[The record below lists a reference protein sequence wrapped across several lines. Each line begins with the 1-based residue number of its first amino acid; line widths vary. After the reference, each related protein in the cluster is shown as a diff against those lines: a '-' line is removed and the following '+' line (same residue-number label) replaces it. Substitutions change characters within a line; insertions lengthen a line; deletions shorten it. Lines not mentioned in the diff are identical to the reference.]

1 MSPRL
6 GQWSGPDPPARP
18 QRAALAASETDTT
31 APTGTGLS
39 ASGSQLVSGN
49 KIGRYGVSVV
59 KWMCMSRNPQNP
71 TPWRWTIQSL
81 GGLNSRAGGKMGQN
95 HPQQLRVEGIDS

>member
-49 KIGRYGVSVV
+49 KIGRYRGICGKVDVYVQESSESYPLEVDNSVS
-59 KWMCMSRNPQNP
+59 
-71 TPWRWTIQSL
+71 
-81 GGLNSRAGGKMGQN
+81 
-95 HPQQLRVEGIDS
+95 